1 MAISYLSGQDDED
14 VRHTAE
20 LAGQRC
26 VTIRAGLAEEATCHV
41 VKQAVQE
48 LGGLD
53 VLANNVAT
61 QRLVSD
67 FTELSTRQ
75 LERTFRVNI
84 FSYFWT
90 SRAAI
95 RTCLTEAPSSTR
107 PQRPARQQNP
117 DRLRGDQGRGADLH
131 PTHWPR
137 PCSTAASGSTRWR
150 RAGVDPADPG
160 HVRRRKGEQLRQPG
174 ADGPR
179 RAPGRDHPWESR
191 PGRD

>member
-1 MAISYLSGQDDED
+1 MAISYLSGQEDED
-14 VRHTAE
+14 ARHTAE

-26 VTIRAGLAEEATCHV
+26 VTIRAGLAEEAICQHV

-53 VLANNVAT
+53 VLVNSVAT
-61 QRLVSD
+61 QQPVSD

-90 SRAAI
+90 SQAAN
-95 RTCLTEAPSSTR
+95 RTCPTEAPSSTR

-150 RAGVDPADPG
+150 RG
-160 HVRRRKGEQLRQPG
+160 RC
-174 ADGPR
+174 GPR
-179 RAPGRDHPWESR
+179 
-191 PGRD
+191 